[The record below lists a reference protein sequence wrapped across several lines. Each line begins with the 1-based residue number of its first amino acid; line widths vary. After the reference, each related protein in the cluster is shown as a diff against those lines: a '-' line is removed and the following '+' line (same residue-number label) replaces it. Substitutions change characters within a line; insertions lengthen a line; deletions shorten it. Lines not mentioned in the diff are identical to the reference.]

1 MTNPLTSEIILIANV
16 DSTFVRKDERLL
28 SENSKVQKMICAQ
41 PKTVLRFLL
50 EQIKI
55 IGFVLKNIR
64 ASKAV
69 VCWFAD
75 YHSYF
80 PALLAKWFNKPF
92 YLIQGGYDT
101 TYLPD
106 LYYGVFSNN
115 IRSYMV
121 DYAYQYAT
129 LNLPVSKFLA
139 KEIRERYN
147 NEIPIKVLPTGYS
160 VEYTNHWDK
169 EKSVLTVA
177 GVDTQKRFLI
187 KGLDRFIAL
196 AKEMPDIPF
205 TIIGVEQSLLNS
217 NNLPDNLI
225 YRETLS
231 KPEVDEYY
239 KKAKVYCQ
247 FSIREGL
254 PNAVFEAM
262 SYECTVVGMNHSG
275 IAEAVGNTGFLLDE
289 WSVTSARQLVESA
302 LNDTRQGVEGRVRVM
317 EYFNEDL
324 RRRGLQE
331 IINL

>member
-1 MTNPLTSEIILIANV
+1 MNNPLSSEIILIANV
-16 DSTFVRKDERLL
+16 NSTFVIKDERLL
-28 SENSKVQKMICAQ
+28 SEVSNVQKMICAQ

-80 PALLAKWFNKPF
+80 PALFAKWFNKPF

-106 LYYGVFSNN
+106 LDYGVFSNN
-115 IRSYMV
+115 LRSYMV
-121 DYAYQYAT
+121 DYAYQHAT
-129 LNLPVSKFLA
+129 LNLPVSQFLA

-147 NEIPIKVLPTGYS
+147 SEIPIEVLPTGYS
-160 VEYTNHWDK
+160 VDNTNQWDK

-187 KGLDRFIAL
+187 KGIDRFVAL
-196 AKEMPDIPF
+196 AKEMPGIPF

-262 SYECTVVGMNHSG
+262 SYECTVVGINHSG
-275 IAEAVGNTGFLLDE
+275 IAEAVGNAGFLLDE
-289 WSVTSARQLVESA
+289 WSVASARQLVESA
-302 LNDTRQGVEGRVRVM
+302 LNDARKGVEGRVRVM

-324 RRRGLQE
+324 RRRRLQE